1 MKHYCSIC
9 GEYHLSST
17 CHPMPDLPK
26 HQIKSLDTILAE
38 NKAQA
43 ERIVELENEIVL
55 LRRVLRNG

>member
-1 MKHYCSIC
+1 
-9 GEYHLSST
+9 
-17 CHPMPDLPK
+17 MPDLPK